1 VFKHPLEPL
10 RTTILPTT
18 LEYQVF
24 FISIY
29 HSDTIF
35 INGLLVSS
43 LFCYTALLYLH
54 QCLPAH
60 FSLHS
65 MFFFLLCSLGHV
77 HSMHY
82 SSSLYF
88 SYYTMPPACLN
99 HSQQPLISS
108 LFYVFILSMHLLHPL
123 FTMLLHSLPTSSALP
138 DHHSNS
144 SSYLAFKT
152 MRPSS
157 LGVMPRFLSLSS
169 SRDSSSSLSQS
180 SSFPL
185 L

>member
-1 VFKHPLEPL
+1 MFYYTSLL
-10 RTTILPTT
+10 CLP
-18 LEYQVF
+18 
-24 FISIY
+24 
-29 HSDTIF
+29 H
-35 INGLLVSS
+35 
-43 LFCYTALLYLH
+43 YLH
-54 QCLPAH
+54 AH
-60 FSLHS
+60 ILALSVL
-65 MFFFLLCSLGHV
+65 LLCSVGHV

-108 LFYVFILSMHLLHPL
+108 LFYVFIFFMHLLHPL

-144 SSYLAFKT
+144 SASLAVKP

-157 LGVMPRFLSLSS
+157 LGVMPRFLHLSS
-169 SRDSSSSLSQS
+169 SREYSSSLEITHKSRRVLS
-180 SSFPL
+180 KKPSVVSTSYSTNLEMEPSYASSFHL
-185 L
+185 RDH